1 MPNLPGY
8 YGISMTKYRPII
20 SIYGKQV
27 GNTYYS
33 ATSNTREQVV
43 SFLPSLNVANYLHCA
58 NLVIIITLN
67 IWEIFYFL
75 QNWYFAKDTWMLS
88 FCHCHAQ
95 SSSPCT
101 LCLARFFL
109 YSLMSSDS
117 FFSSPHF
124 WLFLILKLCIE
135 VPSRLVI
142 PITLSTRFF
151 LYHHFLLFVEQ
162 IFHLGSI

>member
-1 MPNLPGY
+1 MASKLETPTIVPLDTQESKLFHFFQVY
-8 YGISMTKYRPII
+8 MLLII
-20 SIYGKQV
+20 YIV
-27 GNTYYS
+27 
-33 ATSNTREQVV
+33 
-43 SFLPSLNVANYLHCA
+43 LI
-58 NLVIIITLN
+58 LVIIITLN
-67 IWEIFYFL
+67 KWEIFYFL